1 LATASYVL
9 GQALVEG
16 CEVAAM
22 HASQLCQVGISYLPV
37 ADDALGWHAGVLDV
51 IGPELVSLVAGRAGQ
66 DGPCRG
72 GGLALPGEQA
82 HQAALGDRAGCE
94 ALAER
99 GEPVL
104 GWAVVDVVFHEQGY
118 EQVRVE
124 EDAHRSSSSRRRTS
138 SEVIVL
144 PSRATGSPV
153 RVLVRGWRERK
164 GPAGHTRLAPASNP
178 GGPRQDWLTSLI
190 LNFAGRKW

>member
-1 LATASYVL
+1 VRPDEPLATASYVL

-82 HQAALGDRAGCE
+82 LPWVIGQVAKPSLSVVNQSSAGPWWTWSSTSRAMSRF
-94 ALAER
+94 A
-99 GEPVL
+99 
-104 GWAVVDVVFHEQGY
+104 
-118 EQVRVE
+118 
-124 EDAHRSSSSRRRTS
+124 SRRT
-138 SEVIVL
+138 L
-144 PSRATGSPV
+144 TGLRPQ
-153 RVLVRGWRERK
+153 G
-164 GPAGHTRLAPASNP
+164 
-178 GGPRQDWLTSLI
+178 
-190 LNFAGRKW
+190 AGRPRR